1 MVPEPSIRSPPSPS
15 IGAETEEWEVSYM
28 AGQGRTEQG
37 LEEEEEEEEG
47 VCSERGRGVEWRG
60 GKRRE
65 HRNSIE
71 VRNNND
77 Q

>member
-37 LEEEEEEEEG
+37 LEEEEEEEERGG
-47 VCSERGRGVEWRG
+47 VQRKGEGSGVEG
-60 GKRRE
+60 RE
-65 HRNSIE
+65 EKGAQKQYRS
-71 VRNNND
+71 
-77 Q
+77 QK